1 MFGLG
6 TPEILVIAVVLVLL
20 FGAKK
25 IPELMRGLG
34 SGIKE
39 FKKSSTLDDDNERN
53 SNKNTSSD
61 KTGFNQFEDK
71 K

>member
-6 TPEILVIAVVLVLL
+6 TPELLIIGLALVLM
-20 FGAKK
+20 FGARK

-39 FKKSSTLDDDNERN
+39 FKKASSLDDTNNDD
-53 SNKNTSSD
+53 SH
-61 KTGFNQFEDK
+61 KTPVK
-71 K
+71 

>member
-20 FGAKK
+20 FGARK

-34 SGIKE
+34 SGVKE
-39 FKKSSTLDDDNERN
+39 FKKAST
-53 SNKNTSSD
+53 
-61 KTGFNQFEDK
+61 FEEEAEEKRLADEK
-71 K
+71 KL

>member
-6 TPEILVIAVVLVLL
+6 STELILIILAIILL
-20 FGAKK
+20 FGARK

-39 FKKSSTLDDDNERN
+39 FKKASQYEPDDE
-53 SNKNTSSD
+53 S
-61 KTGFNQFEDK
+61 K
-71 K
+71 KEEK